1 MPPAWRPIETDTE
14 FETLAATCRRKAI
27 AAPCQGLVFAWLV
40 ALASPVAGQAPSSEK
55 GIYSCID
62 KNGKRITSDR
72 PIEACI
78 DREQELRN
86 KDGSIRRRI
95 PPTPTPDERAE
106 AEAADRKTTLERA
119 AYADAVR
126 RDRNLLARYPDEAAH
141 KRARGAALDAARQ
154 AMKNSESRLAEL
166 AAERKP
172 LMDEAEFYRSKT
184 MPPRLKQQIE
194 SNDTS
199 MAAQREAIQNQDA
212 ELRRINRNFDIEL
225 EHLRKLWNG
234 ARPGSLGPISV
245 AVSPMTTR

>member
-1 MPPAWRPIETDTE
+1 MPPAWRPTETDTE
-14 FETLAATCRRKAI
+14 SETLAASCRRRAI
-27 AAPCQGLVFAWLV
+27 AALSQGLAFAGLV
-40 ALASPVAGQAPSSEK
+40 ALASSVAAQAPNSEK

-62 KNGKRITSDR
+62 NNGKRITSDR

-78 DREQELRN
+78 NREQELRN

-106 AEAADRKTTLERA
+106 AETAERKATLERA

-126 RDRNLLARYPDEAAH
+126 RDKNLLARYRDEAAH
-141 KRARGAALDAARQ
+141 KRARAAALDAARQ

-172 LMDEAEFYRSKT
+172 LMNEAEFYKGKT

-194 SNDTS
+194 ANDTS
-199 MAAQREAIQNQDA
+199 MAAQREAIQNQEA
-212 ELRRINRNFDIEL
+212 ELHRINSNFDIEL

-234 ARPGSLGPISV
+234 AQPGSLRPISV
-245 AVSPMTTR
+245 AASPLTTR